1 MTDGQKIK
9 KGLLICFGL
18 TFVIVGIIMVWLS
31 RGIILDLITEMK
43 DPYDALS
50 VGKDELKAGDHV
62 KVDVVLT
69 EGYFMYTS
77 EALRKGNTYSYASTT
92 RYYLVPVLEQ
102 TDEYYQIDHF
112 VAVSKTGQFKN
123 LDAAATKYLAWW
135 NGEGDM
141 PTETVYSVEGRVTK
155 LTDKELGYLEEYL
168 KTYYGE
174 ENYSKY
180 MTSYVVKPLWDGYK
194 SGKSGAI
201 STPIA
206 SIVVMLLGGFMIFR
220 GLRVGKKAKADAQ
233 EQGVQ

>member
-1 MTDGQKIK
+1 
-9 KGLLICFGL
+9 
-18 TFVIVGIIMVWLS
+18 
-31 RGIILDLITEMK
+31 
-43 DPYDALS
+43 
-50 VGKDELKAGDHV
+50 
-62 KVDVVLT
+62 
-69 EGYFMYTS
+69 
-77 EALRKGNTYSYASTT
+77 
-92 RYYLVPVLEQ
+92 
-102 TDEYYQIDHF
+102 
-112 VAVSKTGQFKN
+112 
-123 LDAAATKYLAWW
+123 
-135 NGEGDM
+135 M

-233 EQGVQ
+233 GVPVPQQAMMQQDPQYPQYPGNPEQSNTDGQNPPFRE